1 MENYQDH
8 EGDGEHGRRAWL
20 GVKQA
25 TDRRQS
31 PIRHPPA
38 RIHRPPRHPLRALSN
53 PSRPTSPPTPARS
66 ITCSH
71 PTISSSRHHKQMPT
85 QNHTPSTGGIQIP
98 LQPTDRNPPPPQT
111 QQQQQYLR
119 WKWRTRRA
127 AEEEG
132 EPPRAGLGFG
142 EERGFAGGGGA
153 DLRRVKQA
161 AAARWVA
168 IRRDRDGR
176 SEWYGGTGFYTAAC
190 NARVVVGLARH

>member
-1 MENYQDH
+1 MTWGEAGHRQTAIPHPPPAGSDSPTSSTSTPSPLQSKPPNLSPHPRSIDH
-8 EGDGEHGRRAWL
+8 LLAPNNIIIPSSQTNAHTKSHPQHGR
-20 GVKQA
+20 
-25 TDRRQS
+25 
-31 PIRHPPA
+31 
-38 RIHRPPRHPLRALSN
+38 N
-53 PSRPTSPPTPARS
+53 PDPPTAHRS
-66 ITCSH
+66 E
-71 PTISSSRHHKQMPT
+71 
-85 QNHTPSTGGIQIP
+85 
-98 LQPTDRNPPPPQT
+98 PPPPPPTQQQQQK

-176 SEWYGGTGFYTAAC
+176 SE
-190 NARVVVGLARH
+190 